1 MTIFSKLFNNKL
13 IFKSVVSSISPP
25 QSLISSYSSFNNF
38 RFFASSSTFTSLTH
52 HFNKDKYLNKMVEQV
67 SADTQP
73 VAKDV
78 ANTAAVDTA
87 VDTAA
92 AITATATA
100 TDALKSETT
109 SSVKRGNNNN
119 NGNGGNKKPKIKKRK
134 VSKVKVE
141 LTSPMGILLNK
152 EIPEIIS
159 NFKLAKELI
168 KNPLS
173 LILNDNEFFNKY
185 NRIVNNVNILKFTSN
200 GEGLALIDHPDLEIS
215 EKGGK
220 QIVIIPFAFP
230 GDIVK
235 IKIYSTKET
244 HCEADLLEI
253 IKESDLRKLKPIK
266 GQGEKGEAEGDI
278 SNYHGVNIRC
288 KYYGRCSG
296 CQLQPLDYEYQL
308 ELKRET
314 IKNAYKFFAI
324 NLNLNNKI
332 PEIGETISSPL
343 QFEYRSKLTPH
354 YNISRKS
361 DQRPNIGF
369 SSRGRPNFRSDIVPI
384 RDYPGEVMDIEDCI
398 MGTPIVREGFTRER
412 NNLIKNFEE
421 NDGKLKHRSATIL
434 LREDTF
440 IENQGLENE
449 KINKNCCSEHNS
461 IVSEYVNGLRFK
473 FIANEFFQNNNS
485 ILPKVID
492 YVSQKLS
499 FTNDNNNNNGN
510 EELDNYLVDAYC
522 GCGLFSISLS
532 KYVKQSLGVE
542 VSALSVKFAKENVI
556 INNIKNCDFIHGKA
570 EELFKSIEFPK
581 DKTSCILDPPRKGCD
596 EIFLNQLSDFNPLII
611 IYISCNV
618 HSQAR
623 DIEFF
628 LNNTK
633 NGKNY
638 EIESIRGFDFFPQTH
653 HVESIAVLKRVS
665 N

>member
-1 MTIFSKLFNNKL
+1 
-13 IFKSVVSSISPP
+13 
-25 QSLISSYSSFNNF
+25 
-38 RFFASSSTFTSLTH
+38 
-52 HFNKDKYLNKMVEQV
+52 MVEQV
-67 SADTQP
+67 PADIQP
-73 VAKDV
+73 VANDAATS
-78 ANTAAVDTA
+78 ANT
-87 VDTAA
+87 
-92 AITATATA
+92 AITATTA
-100 TDALKSETT
+100 SDVLKSETPA
-109 SSVKRGNNNN
+109 VKRGNSSH
-119 NGNGGNKKPKIKKRK
+119 NGNGNGNKKPKVKKRK
-134 VSKVKVE
+134 IPKVKVE

-152 EIPEIIS
+152 EIPELIS
-159 NFKLAKELI
+159 NFKLTKELI
-168 KNPLS
+168 TNPLS
-173 LILNDNEFFNKY
+173 LILNDNEIFYKY
-185 NRIVNNVNILKFTSN
+185 NRIVNNVTILKFTSN
-200 GEGLALIDHPDLEIS
+200 GEGLAIIDHPDLEIS

-235 IKIYSTKET
+235 IKIHLTKET

-253 IKESDLRKLKPIK
+253 IKESDLRKLKTS
-266 GQGEKGEAEGDI
+266 EENDVDNL
-278 SNYHGVNIRC
+278 NYHGVNIRC

-361 DQRPNIGF
+361 DKRPNIGF
-369 SSRGRPNFRSDIVPI
+369 SSRGRPNFRSDIVPV

-398 MGTPIVREGFTRER
+398 MGTPIVREGLTRER

-434 LREDTF
+434 LREDTL

-449 KINKNCCSEHNS
+449 KITKNCCSEHNS

-499 FTNDNNNNNGN
+499 FTNDNSNGN
-510 EELDNYLVDAYC
+510 GDGELDNYLVDAYC

-532 KYVKQSLGVE
+532 KHVKQSLGVE
-542 VSALSVKFAKENVI
+542 VSALSVKFAKENVK
-556 INNIKNCDFIHGKA
+556 INNIQNCDFIHGKA
-570 EELFKSIEFPK
+570 EELFKSIDFPK

-596 EIFLNQLSDFNPLII
+596 EVFLNQLSDFNPLII